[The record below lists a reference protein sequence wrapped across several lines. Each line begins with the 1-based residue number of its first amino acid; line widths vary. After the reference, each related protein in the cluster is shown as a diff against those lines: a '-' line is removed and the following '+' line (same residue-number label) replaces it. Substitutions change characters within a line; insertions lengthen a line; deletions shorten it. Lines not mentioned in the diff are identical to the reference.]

1 MDKADLGSAKA
12 RLVEIYH
19 PIKRMQY
26 SYSFVVLLF
35 GVAAFAGLFGA
46 LLGVGGGIFLV
57 PAMVLALHLPMK
69 IAVAASVVSVIAT
82 SNAGGS
88 SYVDQR
94 ITNLRLGMFLEVFT
108 TVGALSGSALALY
121 LHDWVMQLIFAVML
135 GYMAYAAF
143 STRNLDDQRIA
154 SGGFAK
160 AKADRFARW
169 LKLRGDYYDDAAKK
183 EVQYVVNGVP
193 LGAAIA
199 YLAGIASGL
208 LGVGGGVLKVS
219 AMNRYMNVPMKAA
232 VGTSKLMIGVTAA
245 VSSILFF
252 LAGLIHFT
260 IVGPVAVGTTA
271 GATAGTFVMN
281 RLHSAWLKSLF
292 SILMLYLAYEMLAKG
307 LDLGFH
313 LHLPAF
319 A

>member
-1 MDKADLGSAKA
+1 
-12 RLVEIYH
+12 
-19 PIKRMQY
+19 MQY
-26 SYSFVVLLF
+26 SYSFVLLLF
-35 GVAAFAGLFGA
+35 AAACFAGLLGA

-57 PAMVLALHLPMK
+57 PAMFLLFHLPMK
-69 IAVAASVVSVIAT
+69 IAVAVSVVSVIAT

-88 SYVDQR
+88 SYVDQK
-94 ITNLRLGMFLEVFT
+94 ITNLRLGMFLEIFT
-108 TVGALSGSALALY
+108 TIGALSGSVLALY
-121 LHDWVMQLIFAVML
+121 LRDWVMQLIFAAML

-154 SGGFAK
+154 SGEFAR
-160 AKADRFARW
+160 AKPDRFARW
-169 LKLRGDYYDDAAKK
+169 FKLRGDYYDEAANRD
-183 EVQYVVNGVP
+183 VQYVVNGVP
-193 LGAAIA
+193 TGASIA
-199 YLAGIASGL
+199 YLAGMASGL

-260 IVGPVAVGTTA
+260 VVGPVAVGTTA
-271 GATAGTFVMN
+271 GATAGTFIMN
-281 RLHSAWLKSLF
+281 RLHSARLKSLF
-292 SILMLYLAYEMLAKG
+292 SLLMLYLAYEMLVKG
-307 LDLGFH
+307 LDTGFH

-319 A
+319 L